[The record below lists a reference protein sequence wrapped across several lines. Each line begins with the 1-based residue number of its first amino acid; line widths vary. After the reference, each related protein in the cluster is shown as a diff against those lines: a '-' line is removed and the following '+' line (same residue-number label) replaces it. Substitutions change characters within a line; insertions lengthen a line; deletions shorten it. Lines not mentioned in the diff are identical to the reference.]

1 MIYSQNKPLVQL
13 VQEDVDFISQIPI
26 LDNEDDTYITDIENV
41 DYIRESYG
49 LSLINSISLL
59 ENVNEISNLSLSI
72 PDWYVYSNP
81 DILTESI
88 QYSIYSTQ
96 DDEEDQRLQYI
107 IENYDNFEDIILL
120 EVQEVLDDKDS
131 RGKNAKDITPQ
142 ASEDKPSTSTNNK
155 PTTEAPKKGKGS
167 SVLNWMKNNKVKT
180 GALAAGALV
189 GARTAHVI
197 HTLRKSPRLSG
208 HVGRILKG
216 LPTNKVSEQIFRLRR
231 LYANYLSKA
240 NGAVDRKQASLYQHM
255 AARILTLI
263 DKLLMHATRA
273 TNKVGDA
280 AWSIRKKLK

>member
-1 MIYSQNKPLVQL
+1 MIYSQTTPLVQL
-13 VQEDVDFISQIPI
+13 VQEDIDFIQQIPI
-26 LDNEDDTYITDIENV
+26 LDNEDNTYITDIENI

-49 LSLINSISLL
+49 LSLIDSMSLL

-72 PDWYVYSNP
+72 PDWYIYSNP

-88 QYSIYSTQ
+88 QYTMYSTQ

-120 EVQEVLDDKDS
+120 EVQEVLDDKDP
-131 RGKNAKDITPQ
+131 RGKNAKDITLQ
-142 ASEDKPSTSTNNK
+142 ASEDKPSTPTNNK
-155 PTTEAPKKGKGS
+155 PTAEAPKKSKGS

-180 GALAAGALV
+180 GALAAGALA
-189 GARTAHVI
+189 GAKAVRTI
-197 HTLRKSPRLSG
+197 HTLRKNPRLTD
-208 HVGRILKG
+208 HIGRIIKG

-231 LYANYLSKA
+231 LYSNYLSRA
-240 NGAVDRKQASLYQHM
+240 NGAINRKEASLYQHM

-280 AWSIRKKLK
+280 AWSIRKKFK

>member
-1 MIYSQNKPLVQL
+1 MIYSQTTPIVQL
-13 VQEDVDFISQIPI
+13 VQEDIDFIQQIPI
-26 LDNEDDTYITDIENV
+26 LDNEDNTYITDIENI

-49 LSLINSISLL
+49 LSLIDSISLL

-72 PDWYVYSNP
+72 PDWYIYSNP

-88 QYSIYSTQ
+88 QYTMYSTQ

-120 EVQEVLDDKDS
+120 EVQEVLDDKYP
-131 RGKNAKDITPQ
+131 RGKNAKDITLQ
-142 ASEDKPSTSTNNK
+142 ASEDKPSTPTNNK
-155 PTTEAPKKGKGS
+155 PTAEAPKKSKGY

-180 GALAAGALV
+180 GALAAGALA
-189 GARTAHVI
+189 GAKAVRTI
-197 HTLRKSPRLSG
+197 HTLRKNPRLTD
-208 HVGRILKG
+208 HIGRIIKG
-216 LPTNKVSEQIFRLRR
+216 LPTNKASEQIFRLRR
-231 LYANYLSKA
+231 LYSNYLSRA
-240 NGAVDRKQASLYQHM
+240 NGAINRKEASLYQHM

-280 AWSIRKKLK
+280 AWSIRKKFK

>member
-1 MIYSQNKPLVQL
+1 MLYSQTKPTVQL
-13 VQEDVDFISQIPI
+13 VQEDIDFISQIPV
-26 LDNEDDTYITDIENV
+26 LDNEDNTYSTDIENI
-41 DYIRESYG
+41 DLLESTYG
-49 LSLINSISLL
+49 LHILDSISLL
-59 ENVNEISNLSLSI
+59 EEVNNIENLSISI
-72 PDWYVYSNP
+72 PDWYIYSNP
-81 DILTESI
+81 DIMTESI
-88 QYSIYSTQ
+88 EYSIYSTK

-120 EVQEVLDDKDS
+120 EVQEVLDKNDP

-142 ASEDKPSTSTNNK
+142 TKEETSSTSTNK
-155 PTTEAPKKGKGS
+155 PTTKAPKKGKGS
-167 SVLNWMKNNKVKT
+167 SVLNWIKNNKIKT
-180 GALAAGALV
+180 GALAAGALA
-189 GARTAHVI
+189 GARTAHTI
-197 HTLRKSPRLSG
+197 HTLRKNPRLAD
-208 HVGRILKG
+208 HVGRIIKG

-231 LYANYLSKA
+231 LYTNYLSKA

>member
-1 MIYSQNKPLVQL
+1 MIYSQTTPLVQL
-13 VQEDVDFISQIPI
+13 VQEDIDFISQIPI

-49 LSLINSISLL
+49 LSLIDSISLL

-120 EVQEVLDDKDS
+120 EVQEVLDDKDP
-131 RGKNAKDITPQ
+131 RGKNAKNITPQ
-142 ASEDKPSTSTNNK
+142 ASEDKPSTPTNNK

-180 GALAAGALV
+180 GALAAGALA
-189 GARTAHVI
+189 GARAAHVI
-197 HTLRKSPRLSG
+197 HTLRKSPRLAD
-208 HVGRILKG
+208 HVGRIVKG

-263 DKLLMHATRA
+263 DKLLMHTTRA